1 MFPYVHSSIV
11 HNIQNIE
18 YQSIDGWIKKI
29 HTHTRWNTKKKKK
42 EEEEE
47 LMPFAAT
54 WMQPK
59 ISISEVNQ
67 KDQHHMISFICGI

>member
-1 MFPYVHSSIV
+1 MDK
-11 HNIQNIE
+11 E
-18 YQSIDGWIKKI
+18 DT
-29 HTHTRWNTKKKKK
+29 HTHTLEYLKKKKK
-42 EEEEE
+42 REEEEEE

>member
-1 MFPYVHSSIV
+1 MDK
-11 HNIQNIE
+11 E
-18 YQSIDGWIKKI
+18 D
-29 HTHTRWNTKKKKK
+29 THTRLNTKKKE

-67 KDQHHMISFICGI
+67 KDQHHMI